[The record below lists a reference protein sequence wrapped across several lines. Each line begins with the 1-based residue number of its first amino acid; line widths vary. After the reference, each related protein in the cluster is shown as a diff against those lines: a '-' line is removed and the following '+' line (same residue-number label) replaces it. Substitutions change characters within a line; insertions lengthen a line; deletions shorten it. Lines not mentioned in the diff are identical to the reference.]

1 MGKRVLVTG
10 ASRGIGRAIALN
22 LAQNGYDIII
32 NYNSNE
38 EAAKSILK
46 EVSAFSSNSYLL
58 KFSIND
64 RAVCQKTIED
74 DIEKIGIYYG
84 VVLNAGIAKD
94 NVFPV
99 MEEDEWDD
107 VISTNLGGFYNVLKP
122 IVMPLISNKI
132 KGRIITMS
140 SISGLAGN
148 RGQVNYSASKA
159 GIFGATKALALE
171 LAKRGITVN
180 CVAPGVIETDMIKD
194 VPFEEVKKMIPM
206 KRFGKPEEI
215 AGLVNYLMS
224 ENAAY
229 ITGQVISVNG
239 GLYL

>member
-64 RAVCQKTIED
+64 RAVCKKTIED
-74 DIEKIGIYYG
+74 DIEKNGIYYG

-122 IVMPLISNKI
+122 IVMPLIGNKI
-132 KGRIITMS
+132 KGRIIT
-140 SISGLAGN
+140 
-148 RGQVNYSASKA
+148 Y
-159 GIFGATKALALE
+159 
-171 LAKRGITVN
+171 
-180 CVAPGVIETDMIKD
+180 
-194 VPFEEVKKMIPM
+194 
-206 KRFGKPEEI
+206 
-215 AGLVNYLMS
+215 
-224 ENAAY
+224 
-229 ITGQVISVNG
+229 
-239 GLYL
+239 